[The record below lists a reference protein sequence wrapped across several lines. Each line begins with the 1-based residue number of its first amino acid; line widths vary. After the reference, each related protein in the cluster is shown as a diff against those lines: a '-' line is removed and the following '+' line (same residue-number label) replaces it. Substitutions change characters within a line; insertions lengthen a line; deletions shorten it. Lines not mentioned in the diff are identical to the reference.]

1 MGGTKGGY
9 SMTLGEKIAEKRRA
23 RGMTQ
28 EELAEKLGVTAQ
40 AVSKWENNNSYP
52 DITLLPTIASL
63 FETTIDALMSR
74 ERSDVVSYVPEKT
87 RRSIDDMVL
96 HISVLSDDT
105 KVNVNLP
112 LAIVKALVAKPGQES
127 ILKFGNTD
135 LSGVDFEAI
144 IQMVEAG
151 LVGRIV
157 EVEQDDG
164 TRIVVEVM

>member
-1 MGGTKGGY
+1 M
-9 SMTLGEKIAEKRRA
+9 
-23 RGMTQ
+23 
-28 EELAEKLGVTAQ
+28 
-40 AVSKWENNNSYP
+40 
-52 DITLLPTIASL
+52 
-63 FETTIDALMSR
+63 
-74 ERSDVVSYVPEKT
+74 VSYVPEKT